1 MAEEQDTVVR
11 SSERRSPAQTARIVF
26 GVILLAVSVAVI
38 VDNRRDTRIGYVFG
52 DVTAPL
58 ILVLVVTA
66 VVGAA
71 IGWLLL
77 HRPGRRDRRN

>member
-1 MAEEQDTVVR
+1 MAEDQHIAVR
-11 SSERRSPAQTARIVF
+11 SSERRSPAQTARIVV
-26 GVILLAVSVAVI
+26 GVVLLAAAVAVI

-58 ILVLVVTA
+58 ILVLIVTA

-77 HRPGRRDRRN
+77 HRPGRRD

>member
-1 MAEEQDTVVR
+1 MAEDQHPVVR
-11 SSERRSPAQTARIVF
+11 SPERRPPGQTARIVV
-26 GVILLAVSVAVI
+26 GVVLLAAAVAVI

-58 ILVLVVTA
+58 ILVLIVTA

-77 HRPGRRDRRN
+77 HRPRRRD

>member
-1 MAEEQDTVVR
+1 MAEDQHPGVR
-11 SSERRSPAQTARIVF
+11 SQPRRPPGQTARIVV
-26 GVILLAVSVAVI
+26 GVVLLAAAVAVV
-38 VDNRRDTRIGYVFG
+38 VDNRRDIRIGYVFG

-77 HRPGRRDRRN
+77 HRPGRRD